1 MVGLGRMG
9 ASMVERPIPGGHCLV
24 TDDRSGEVA
33 DAGRR
38 GSCSIRVGDTIV
50 Q

>member
-33 DAGRR
+33 DGPAGA
-38 GSCSIRVGDTIV
+38 GSIRVGDTIV